1 MLNTDLPLINNDNNH
16 DNTLNVSVTHKSC
29 KNFLKLK
36 FESHLVF
43 VNFTSVNLY
52 WAQCSCYRSNLI

>member
-1 MLNTDLPLINNDNNH
+1 MPNTDLLLINNNNNN
-16 DNTLNVSVTHKSC
+16 DNTLDVSVTHKSC

-43 VNFTSVNLY
+43 VNFTSVNLS
-52 WAQCSCYRSNLI
+52 WAGQK